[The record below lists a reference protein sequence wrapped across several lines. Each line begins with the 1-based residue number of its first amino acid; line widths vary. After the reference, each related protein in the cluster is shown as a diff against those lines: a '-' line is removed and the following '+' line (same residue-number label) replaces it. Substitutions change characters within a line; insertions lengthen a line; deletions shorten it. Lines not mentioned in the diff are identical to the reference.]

1 MYRSKK
7 KTSLS
12 ANDLDVLIQKMADN
26 WPSEVVARTKIEE
39 FTGGLIT
46 GKTMANLDSQG
57 EGPPR
62 VKCSRKTGY
71 PKNPLC
77 DWLRQRMTEER

>member
-1 MYRSKK
+1 MYRSRK

-39 FTGGLIT
+39 FTGGMQALLSAIR
-46 GKTMANLDSQG
+46 GL
-57 EGPPR
+57 
-62 VKCSRKTGY
+62 VRKAKKGT
-71 PKNPLC
+71 
-77 DWLRQRMTEER
+77 QR